1 MLEKQV
7 ERLRRSLLVDTIVVA
22 TPEAEVNKPIWDWC
36 ATQPDVHLY
45 KGDEEDVLKR
55 VLEAARI
62 TKTDVIVENTG
73 DCPLVDPFIL
83 DLVTGYVICGH
94 QVCVNILPPTWPKG
108 MDIRVFT
115 TDVLADSE
123 PKTLNIKA
131 LCNFEWRNNVS
142 TYLYRKDSEYD
153 VRTIEAQEGE
163 ICPKLN
169 LSVDDEADYKRVKD
183 IFETLE
189 PVNPSF
195 GIRDILTYLA
205 TLPTYYDL
213 INTPKL
219 FKPATWM
226 TAEPAK

>member
-22 TPEAEVNKPIWDWC
+22 TPEAEINKPIWDWC
-36 ATQPDVHLY
+36 ATQSDVHLY
-45 KGDEEDVLKR
+45 TGSEDDVLER
-55 VLEAARI
+55 VLGAAKA
-62 TKTDVIVENTG
+62 TNTDVIVENTG

-83 DLVTGYVICGH
+83 DLCTGYVVCGH
-94 QVCVNILPPTWPKG
+94 QVCVNVDPPTWPKG
-108 MDIRVFT
+108 MDIRSFT
-115 TDVLADSE
+115 TDVLEDSMS
-123 PKTLNIKA
+123 KTGG
-131 LCNFEWRNNVS
+131 NFEWRNNVS
-142 TYLYRKDSEYD
+142 PYLYRSDTEYD
-153 VRTIEAQEGE
+153 VRRIGAPDGE
-163 ICPKLN
+163 VCPLLN

-189 PVNPSF
+189 PVNQNF

-219 FKPATWM
+219 FKPAGWLQ
-226 TAEPAK
+226 